1 MSHPTDDELV
11 DVALG
16 DDPSDAPASTHVDAC
31 DTCTATVAELRRT
44 LGLVASGLPSA
55 SWQAPPAHLW
65 DRISD
70 QLVNDDITDAT
81 DLTNLTGPPA
91 GPVTKPATATT
102 AADVTEP
109 AARHTDLAPAT
120 TPAPVSPATS
130 PATPSADDELGNRR
144 VRDGEPRRS
153 GRGRAVSWGAGL
165 LAAASLAVGLLAGRA
180 IWQPDPAPQPV
191 AQVPLTTLDTKQ
203 DEGEASVVRTDEGLD
218 LTVTTATPLDAGDG
232 YLEVWLLN
240 ADGKR
245 MVSVGVLAPGDQ
257 GSFPI
262 SKSLIDEGYVIVDIS
277 REQFDD
283 STAHSGDS
291 LLRGKLPA

>member
-16 DDPSDAPASTHVDAC
+16 DDGSDASASTHVDAC

-70 QLVNDDITDAT
+70 QLMTDDATDAT
-81 DLTNLTGPPA
+81 DVTNLPGPPT
-91 GPVTKPATATT
+91 GPVTKPATA
-102 AADVTEP
+102 ASDVTEP

-120 TPAPVSPATS
+120 TPAPGSP
-130 PATPSADDELGNRR
+130 PTPPADDELGNRR
-144 VRDGEPRRS
+144 VREGEQRRS

-203 DEGEASVVRTDEGLD
+203 DEGEASVVRTGEGLD

>member
-70 QLVNDDITDAT
+70 QLMNDDITDAT
-81 DLTNLTGPPA
+81 DVTNLKEPAA
-91 GPVTKPATATT
+91 GPVTKPATATA
-102 AADVTEP
+102 AADVAEP
-109 AARHTDLAPAT
+109 ATRHTDLAPAT
-120 TPAPVSPATS
+120 TPVPGS
-130 PATPSADDELGNRR
+130 PATPPPDDELGNRR
-144 VRDGEPRRS
+144 VRDGSQRRS

-203 DEGEASVVRTDEGLD
+203 DEGEASVVRTGEGLD